1 MKRLTIVMLSLMI
14 IASLHFSKAISA
26 QTDKAT
32 LTPEAEQALNR
43 GLAAT
48 RQQDWD
54 LAIKYF
60 KEAQKA
66 SPLAPEVLFDLA
78 LSFDKAQGADLLAA
92 AYYRTYLAMV
102 PGAKKKDKINARI
115 EDLLV
120 SCESIARKLVRN
132 AEMTFEEARKT
143 FYEYDIG
150 LAGLELRFNEIYM
163 ERLAA
168 ARIFL
173 GEWNNDTWCK
183 MIDPWDKMV
192 RNKFSNISGEW
203 EESKNSDHFEI
214 TAALRETAN
223 PEGLKHWYE
232 WYGYKEEEKD
242 RERSI
247 SMAGK
252 KYPLR
257 IISGGWM
264 ALGNPPADISDEDYC
279 RHAFTIEPEAW
290 EAFAGWLIFY
300 EEEDAYGHLSY
311 IDRPSYWESFRQK
324 GEETPAMYAR
334 RMAKAAQGMAF
345 GIYHFR
351 AMDEYYRT
359 RHADNK

>member
-1 MKRLTIVMLSLMI
+1 VKSVFCLFIVIFL
-14 IASLHFSKAISA
+14 AISVSSKGA
-26 QTDKAT
+26 MLTREERAT

-48 RQQDWD
+48 RQEDWD

-60 KEAQKA
+60 KKTQKA
-66 SPLAPEVLFDLA
+66 SPLAPEVLFNLA
-78 LSFDKAQGADLLAA
+78 LAYDKAEGADLLAA
-92 AYYRTYLAMV
+92 AYYRAYLAMV
-102 PGAKKKDKINARI
+102 PEAENKDKIRARI
-115 EDLLV
+115 EELLL

-132 AEMTFEEARKT
+132 AEMAFEEARKT

-150 LAGLELRFNEIYM
+150 LAGLELSFNENYM

-173 GEWNNDTWCK
+173 GEWNNDTWRK
-183 MIDPWDKMV
+183 MIDPWDKMI
-192 RNKFSNISGEW
+192 RGKFSQLSGKW
-203 EESKNSDHFEI
+203 EEIKSRDHFEI
-214 TAALRETAN
+214 TGALRETAN
-223 PEGLKHWYE
+223 AEGLKHWYE
-232 WYGYKEEEKD
+232 WYGYKEEKKN
-242 RERSI
+242 RERYI

-264 ALGNPPADISDEDYC
+264 CFGDVPIDISDEDYY
-279 RHAFTIEPEAW
+279 RHAAAKEPEVW
-290 EAFAGWLIFY
+290 VLFAGWMILY
-300 EEEDAYGHLSY
+300 EVEDAYGHGSY

-324 GEETPAMYAR
+324 GDDTPAMSAR
-334 RMAKAAQGMAF
+334 RMAAAARGMAG

-351 AMDEYYRT
+351 AMDKFYRLE
-359 RHADNK
+359 KK